1 MVKIVAIWGWWI
13 WIKWKPAETKEIDE
27 KIISLTWKNNPK
39 VIFIPTASDDNE
51 NYCINFKNYYES
63 LWCKVEYL
71 LLFKEK
77 LNIKEIENKI
87 LNSDIVYVWWWNTL
101 KMMTLWRKLWID
113 KIFEKALKKDIVLS
127 WVSAW
132 AICWFKYWNSD
143 SRKFT
148 SNSDKLIKVTW
159 LNYVNAFVCPHYSSE
174 INRQNSLKDMLKKS
188 SLVWISL
195 DDYTAISIENNN
207 FEIIKSNKNSKACKY
222 FWKNWEYF
230 QEEIF
235 NWELSNLTKK

>member
-77 LNIKEIENKI
+77 LKIKEIENKI

-207 FEIIKSNKNSKACKY
+207 FKIIKSNKNSKACKY

>member
-39 VIFIPTASDDNE
+39 VIFIPTASSDNE
-51 NYCINFKNYYES
+51 NYCTNFKNYYES
-63 LWCKVEYL
+63 LWCEVEFL
-71 LLFKEK
+71 LLFKDEN
-77 LNIKEIENKI
+77 NIKNIEEKI
-87 LNSDIVYVWWWNTL
+87 LSSDIVYVWWWNTL
-101 KMMTLWRKLWID
+101 KMMTLWRKIWMD
-113 KIFEKALKKDIVLS
+113 KVLKKALKKDIVLS

-159 LNYVNAFVCPHYSSE
+159 LNFVNAFVCPHYSSE
-174 INRQNSLKDMLKKS
+174 TNRQSSLKKMLEKNSLI
-188 SLVWISL
+188 WISL
-195 DDYTAISIENNN
+195 DDFTAISIENDN
-207 FEIIKSNKNSKACKY
+207 FEIIKSNKEAKAQKFY
-222 FWKNWEYF
+222 WKKWEYIK
-230 QEEIF
+230 EEILK
-235 NWELSNLTKK
+235 WKLEDLYKK